1 MPVWNRIAEILK
13 PQSDHIVQ
21 AEALVKEYRHRGCLP
36 HTPKELLALS
46 DEVIT
51 AFYAIL
57 MDSKV
62 PVSPVAD
69 QPDSGWITQSSA
81 CFVNIRATGLV
92 DGQFGTFVQ
101 ASKLLP
107 GLRVKALHLAPF
119 LEYEFGTVYAIRSLK
134 TIAPQLLHPG
144 LLEAGLRAP
153 LQLDAFIQAA
163 HVLGKAVGFDLE
175 PHTAQYSIPALEVP
189 EAFRWI
195 KVFPQDRNWL
205 DYMQTPESIYTQEV
219 QDRLAAEVRTLV
231 TGFLRDHSLHT
242 FDEEENDSAEALANK
257 RQAFQDAVQLMIRE
271 GYWTVPAHAWDSDG
285 LPKFDG
291 YHADGYPKFQYLNRQ
306 GNDSSSQAF
315 HIVTP
320 FAFYRHLPLQGTNLR
335 QKPET
340 NPSALD
346 LFCSAFLH
354 WRDRHHFDFVRHD
367 SVDHVFDSIFDND
380 GNWPLSDRPT
390 PTVLAE
396 FIRRSRLPGK
406 PFIAHLA
413 ERLGND
419 VEDYSSIGYDLLL
432 GSDMM
437 ETVGQAHLDKSFR
450 LQGQLDDLNARR
462 KSPFA
467 VAYAV
472 DTHDTGNPFFWGQ
485 SLTEKLG
492 AEGMKTRL
500 FLSRFLGW
508 GRGKRPKYEV
518 MGLAD
523 LSNGLFPANVSEKN
537 LVWVGDGAFN
547 SWYHHLEDLY
557 GELKPVLETATLVEA
572 FAGRTYSWWMVEGAS
587 TLIVFGV
594 WYEDSWAY
602 SETGV
607 EHNDTKER
615 YSAKPGEFP
624 FSQRDIVSKAGN
636 QWNLRALRTEEL
648 SKNLK
653 VWLIPAKA

>member
-1 MPVWNRIAEILK
+1 MPVWNRVVEILK
-13 PQSDHIVQ
+13 PQSEHRAQ
-21 AEALVKEYRHRGCLP
+21 AEALVQVYRQRGCLP
-36 HTPKELLALS
+36 QTPRDLLSLP
-46 DEVIT
+46 DEVI
-51 AFYAIL
+51 AVFYQIL
-57 MDSKV
+57 MDNKV
-62 PVSPVAD
+62 PVSPVGD
-69 QPDSGWITQSSA
+69 QVDSGWISRASA
-81 CFVNIRATGLV
+81 CFVNVRATGLT
-92 DGQFGTFVQ
+92 DGQFGTFLQ

-134 TIAPQLLHPG
+134 TIASQLLHPV
-144 LLEAGLRAP
+144 LLEGGLRAP

-163 HVLGKAVGFDLE
+163 HVLGQAVGFDLE
-175 PHTAQYSIPALEVP
+175 PHTAQYSIPVLEVP

-195 KVFPQDRNWL
+195 KVFPEDRNWL
-205 DYMQTPESIYTQEV
+205 DSFLQPDNVYHRENQEK
-219 QDRLAAEVRTLV
+219 LAAQVRTLIK
-231 TGFLRDHSLHT
+231 GFLRERSLHT
-242 FDEEENDSAEALANK
+242 FDEEENDSAETLANK
-257 RQAFQDAVQLMIRE
+257 RAAFQEAVQLMIRE

-285 LPKFDG
+285 LPRFAG
-291 YHADGYPKFQYLNRQ
+291 YHADGYPTFQYLNRQ
-306 GNDSSSQAF
+306 GNDSSAQAY

-320 FAFYRHLPLQGTNLR
+320 FAFYHNLPLQGTNLR
-335 QKPET
+335 QKPEP
-340 NPSALD
+340 NPAALD

-367 SVDHVFDSIFDND
+367 SVDHVFDSVFDGD

-396 FIRRSRLPGK
+396 FIRRSKLPGK
-406 PFIAHLA
+406 PFVAHLA
-413 ERLGND
+413 ERLGNEA
-419 VEDYSSIGYDLLL
+419 EDYASIGYDLLL

-450 LQGQLDDLNARR
+450 LQGQLEDLNERR

-472 DTHDTGNPFFWGQ
+472 DTHDTGNPFFWGE

-508 GRGKRPKYEV
+508 GGGKRPKYEV

-523 LSNGLFPANVSEKN
+523 QSTGLFPANVSEKN
-537 LVWVGDGAFN
+537 LVWVGDAGFN
-547 SWYHHLEDLY
+547 AWYHRLEDLY
-557 GELKPVLETATLVEA
+557 AELKPLLEKGHLVES
-572 FAGRTYSWWMVEGAS
+572 FAGRTHSWWMVES
-587 TLIVFGV
+587 TALLVFAV
-594 WYEDSWAY
+594 WYDDGWAF

-607 EHNDTKER
+607 EHSDAKEK

-624 FSQRDIVSKAGN
+624 FVQRDLATKAGG
-636 QWNLRALRTEEL
+636 QWNIRALRTEEL
-648 SKNLK
+648 APNLK
-653 VWLIPAKA
+653 VWIVPGKA